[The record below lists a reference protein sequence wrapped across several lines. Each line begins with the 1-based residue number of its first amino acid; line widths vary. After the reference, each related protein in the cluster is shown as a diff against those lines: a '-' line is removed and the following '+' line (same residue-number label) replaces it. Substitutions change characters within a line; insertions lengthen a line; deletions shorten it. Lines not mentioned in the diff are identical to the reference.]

1 MTPPNVQFIPS
12 SSSATLLYT
21 VSGTMQF
28 NVQTRGARVS
38 IANVSPAG
46 PNGYTTVNNFVLR
59 PDLDQVRLIQNFGS
73 SLGAGL
79 VPWTTMVL
87 VHNGN
92 TYPLSSSGVH
102 SVNSAIPNGNIFLNG
117 WENDWSSQTAR
128 AGDTATLYIYG

>member
-21 VSGTMQF
+21 VSGTMNF
-28 NVQTRGARVS
+28 NVLSRGARTTQS
-38 IANVSPAG
+38 NVSPAG
-46 PNGYTTVNNFVLR
+46 PNGYTTVGNFVLR
-59 PDLDQVRLIQNFGS
+59 PDLDQVRLLQYFGS
-73 SLGAGL
+73 SMGAGL

-92 TYPLSSSGVH
+92 TYPLSSSPAI
-102 SVNSAIPNGNIFLNG
+102 SANPSIPTGNIFISG
-117 WENDWSSQTAR
+117 WENNWSSQTAR